1 MLILILGV
9 VFFGFFGI
17 AAHRSGEG
25 ALWFR
30 ALVPAWRFFDLL
42 EERPVLW
49 CRFSGGWRYMEEDLI
64 PNGGMLFL
72 NPSGNLNLHQE
83 SLFALH
89 LKNPKE
95 PILEGMLE
103 DLRIRTGAEEVRIG
117 FRGDAPK

>member
-1 MLILILGV
+1 
-9 VFFGFFGI
+9 
-17 AAHRSGEG
+17 
-25 ALWFR
+25 
-30 ALVPAWRFFDLL
+30 
-42 EERPVLW
+42 
-49 CRFSGGWRYMEEDLI
+49 MEEDLI